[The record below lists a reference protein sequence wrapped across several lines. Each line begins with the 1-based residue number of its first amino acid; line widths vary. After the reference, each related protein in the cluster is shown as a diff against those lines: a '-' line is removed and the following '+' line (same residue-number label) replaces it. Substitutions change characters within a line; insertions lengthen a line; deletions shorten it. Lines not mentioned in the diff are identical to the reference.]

1 MATTNNLNQVLAT
14 VSKDFASLKVS
25 MSKLLQ
31 TKKIEGR
38 NQYFERNRERRTA
51 YGLKY
56 DKVTLD
62 RKASLKDSLSDQAKT
77 VKSSLST
84 FGGLFGNLML
94 IMGVAGIG
102 KMLLSSETGKYF
114 SQFLKSIFE
123 SVVEIIKQT
132 GSLLLEIFQDS
143 EVKESLLQTF
153 KSIFK
158 FIGQFFIT
166 SIDVA
171 TNLLKD
177 SEVLQSLGKIVMGVF
192 SAIAEALKASY
203 EVLVEIASTNIETI
217 KTSVVGLF
225 TKIVDVIVPLLGIIA
240 TVLSKDSIFVTKII
254 EIAKGVLDLIWA
266 ALNQE
271 YENPNTGEKVNV
283 WGELAVMLGKGLLLA
298 ATFAAL
304 KLKILK
310 WAVEIS
316 ASKAMGGSSNCDCGL
331 VTPDVEKS
339 GNKPEKPGGKTN
351 PRGTPTGPGNKASQ
365 RGPTGPGSR
374 NISSQKE
381 LTKME
386 KFKVLIEKYW
396 KKLLDLGTRARYGS
410 KAVDVIVSFLTRK
423 FRQVA
428 SWKIT
433 TYVVSLLTSVVA
445 TAAGAAGAAATG
457 GISALVAAVVDGII
471 FVVNLY
477 LGIELAY
484 DIIKYLCEN
493 ADEIIKEIDKETQGT
508 QIQNVAEIQYDANG
522 VAIGAVPMASTAPT
536 SAKQTA
542 AKAPAAAPA
551 AAPVR
556 SYGPGSSPVAM
567 QPEGP
572 AQSAVTQAGKYYSS
586 GSIDMFDKTLLDFIA
601 RGESGGD
608 YNSMNQGG
616 TKSSGII
623 GAGTSANII
632 GKKLTEMTVS
642 EVMQRAA
649 KPNDSAEDR
658 KKKGLI
664 FAAGRYQIIP
674 GTLQGLVKAGVV
686 GPGDKFDETTQDKLG
701 RALLEGAGLSSFK
714 SGKITAQEFQ
724 NNISKTWGAVGNAST
739 GGTSLGGANKS
750 NQWVTS
756 RVAGLLSDPV
766 SAFQG
771 KETQKVASADPN
783 NLAPKTEEQ
792 KKSLTDVMF
801 DELNE
806 QLAALDKMTGG
817 KLGLSSGEMQAN
829 IRELEDKMRA
839 QPSMFDF
846 STTAIMNT
854 TKKEVSKGT
863 SSLKDT
869 NESVLSAMMSRHY
882 A

>member
-1 MATTNNLNQVLAT
+1 MASTNNLNQVLFT

-31 TKKIEGR
+31 TRKVEGR
-38 NQYFERNRERRTA
+38 NQYFERNRERRTS

-62 RKASLKDSLSDQAKT
+62 RKASLKDSLSEQAKT

-84 FGGLFGNLML
+84 FGGLFGNLLL

-102 KMLLSSETGKYF
+102 KMLLSTETGKYF
-114 SQFLKSIFE
+114 SDFLKSIFE

-132 GSLLLEIFQDS
+132 SGLLLEIFQDS
-143 EVKESLLQTF
+143 EVKESLLKTF

-158 FIGQFFIT
+158 FISQFFIT

-217 KTSVVGLF
+217 KTSIVGLF

-254 EIAKGVLDLIWA
+254 EIAKGVLDLIWT

-271 YENPNTGEKVNV
+271 YTNPKNGEKVNI
-283 WGELAVMLGKGLLLA
+283 WGELGIMLGKGLVLA
-298 ATFAAL
+298 ATFAVL
-304 KLKILK
+304 KLKILA

-316 ASKAMGGSSNCDCGL
+316 ASKAIGGSSNCDCGL
-331 VTPDVEKS
+331 VTPSDVEKP
-339 GNKPEKPGGKTN
+339 GGKPEKPGGKTN

-374 NISSQKE
+374 SISSQKE
-381 LTKME
+381 LTQME

-410 KAVDVIVSFLTRK
+410 KAIDVIVSFLTRQ
-423 FRQVA
+423 FRKVA
-428 SWKIT
+428 AWKIT
-433 TYVVSLLTSVVA
+433 TYVISLLASVVA

-508 QIQNVAEIQYDANG
+508 QIENVAEIQYDATG
-522 VAIGAVPMASTAPT
+522 AAIGAVPMASTAPT
-536 SAKQTA
+536 PAKQTA
-542 AKAPAAAPA
+542 AQAPAAAPA
-551 AAPVR
+551 PAR

-572 AQSAVTQAGKYYSS
+572 AQSAVSQAGQYFSP

-601 RGESGGD
+601 KGESGGD

-623 GAGTSANII
+623 GAGTSSNII
-632 GKKLTEMTVS
+632 GKNLTDMTVS
-642 EVMQRAA
+642 EIMQRAA
-649 KPNDSAEDR
+649 KPSDSAEER

-701 RALLEGAGLSSFK
+701 RGLLERAGLSSFK
-714 SGKITAQEFQ
+714 SGKITAQDFQ

-739 GGTSLGGANKS
+739 GDTSLGGANKS

-756 RVAGLLSDPV
+756 RVSNLLGDPV

-792 KKSLTDVMF
+792 KKSLTDIMF
-801 DELNE
+801 DDLNS